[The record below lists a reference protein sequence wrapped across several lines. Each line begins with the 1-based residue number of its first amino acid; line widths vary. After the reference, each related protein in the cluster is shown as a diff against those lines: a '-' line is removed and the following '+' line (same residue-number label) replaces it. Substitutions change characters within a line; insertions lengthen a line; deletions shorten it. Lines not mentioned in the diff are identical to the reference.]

1 MKLYQAK
8 VVNTCPRRVTIYM
21 AEKGLSCDIVTID
34 MRAGEGRAPEFLKK
48 NPTGAVPVLEVS
60 DGVFLPESGAIVE
73 YLEELHPDPPMIGT
87 SPLERAQ
94 VRATDRMVTDFI
106 LRNGLIMVHTDPE
119 VPKRR
124 PGFVQYP
131 EVATAVRELRDN
143 ILAALE
149 VRIGDREFLAG
160 DRPTIADCSF
170 FAAVDTSQRLS
181 KYEIPAKYPR
191 LTRWFEAF
199 RRRPSAQYP

>member
-1 MKLYQAK
+1 MKLYHAK
-8 VVNTCPRRVTIYM
+8 VINTCPRRVTIYM
-21 AEKGLSCDIVTID
+21 AEKTLSCEIVTVD
-34 MRAGEGRAPEFLKK
+34 MRAGEGRSPEFLKK
-48 NPTGAVPVLEVS
+48 NPTGAVPVLEVT
-60 DGVFLPESGAIVE
+60 DGIFLPESGAIVE
-73 YLEELHPDPPMIGT
+73 YLEELYPNPPMIGN

-119 VPKRR
+119 VNKRR

-131 EVATAVRELRDN
+131 EVAAAVQESREN

-149 VRIGDREFLAG
+149 VRIGDGEFLAG

-170 FAAVDTSQRLS
+170 FAAVDTAQRLS
-181 KYEIPAKYPR
+181 AYEIPAKYPR
-191 LTRWFEAF
+191 LRRWFERF
-199 RRRPSAQYP
+199 SLRPSTRYP